1 MVTGASSTELTGKFC
16 SRYASQWLEDSYTL
30 AAAVIKASNREKGK
44 KWFFITLDN
53 AFGLAVLKD
62 GERMVKETGGTIVGS
77 VRHPLG
83 SGDMSSFL
91 LQAQGSGAGYIAL
104 ANVGLDITNAVKQAR
119 EFNII
124 AGGKKLLVFSA
135 FVTDIDA
142 MGLNEGQGLVLPSG
156 FYWDDNHQTQA
167 FASRFFKLI
176 KRCRPTRMRSPMR
189 RRRIISRRFRLQALT
204 IPRKSTRRCEACRST
219 SSVVQDRFVR
229 MDS

>member
-62 GERMVKETGGTIVGS
+62 GERMVKETGGTIRIGS
-77 VRHPLG
+77 ASAWH
-83 SGDMSSFL
+83 MSLFL
-91 LQAQGSGAGYIAL
+91 LQAQGSGADYIAL
-104 ANVGLDITNAVKQAR
+104 ANVGLDTTNAVKQAR

-124 AGGKKLLVFSA
+124 ARGKKLLVFSA